1 VIFGLLAAAGWGL
14 ADFFGA
20 IAGRRVGAIVTVVIG
35 QVLSVAFITAVLIA
49 SGRNISP
56 LRAVVGL
63 VIANGIVAAIAYAS
77 HYRALELG
85 PVAVVSPIG
94 ATYAVVAVA
103 LAIAVLG
110 ERPASLVYVGVVITV
125 LGSVLVSTD
134 IAAVRAGVHERA
146 PGLPLSVVAAIGFGV
161 AAFLLGWVVQ
171 RTDWI
176 VGLWASRAAQ
186 VVAYVPLVGARRTEF
201 FRLRTL
207 APIGVGLA
215 LLAGAADILGVTT
228 YSLGAQ
234 RGYLTVVLAA
244 SAVFPVIPVVLSHV
258 VLKEER
264 LAANQYVGMGLV
276 MAGLLVLGIGS
287 G

>member
-1 VIFGLLAAAGWGL
+1 VIFGLLAALGWGL
-14 ADFFGA
+14 ADFFAA
-20 IAGRRVGAIVTVVIG
+20 IAGRRIGAVVTVVVG
-35 QVLSVAFITAVLIA
+35 QVLSVVFVTVVLVA
-49 SGRNISP
+49 TGRGISP

-63 VIANGIVAAIAYAS
+63 VIANGIVTAIAYAS

-103 LAIAVLG
+103 VAVVVLG
-110 ERPASLVYVGVVITV
+110 ERPASLVYVGVVVTV
-125 LGSVLVSTD
+125 FGSVLVSTD
-134 IAAVRAGVHERA
+134 IAAARAGVHERP
-146 PGLPLSVVAAIGFGV
+146 PGLPLGVVAAVGFGV

-186 VVAYVPLVGARRTEF
+186 VVCYAPLVAARRSEF
-201 FRLRTL
+201 RRLRTL

-234 RGYLTVVLAA
+234 RGYLTIVLAA
-244 SAVFPVIPVVLSHV
+244 SAVFPLIPVVLSHV
-258 VLKEER
+258 LLNEER
-264 LAANQYVGMGLV
+264 LATNQYVGMGLV
-276 MAGLLVLGIGS
+276 MFGLLLLALA
-287 G
+287 

>member
-20 IAGRRVGAIVTVVIG
+20 IAGRRIGAIVTVVIG
-35 QVLSVAFITAVLIA
+35 QVLSVVFITAVLIA

-63 VIANGIVAAIAYAS
+63 VIANGIVTAIAYAS

-110 ERPASLVYVGVVITV
+110 ERPALLVYGGVVITV
-125 LGSVLVSTD
+125 LGSVLVSID
-134 IAAVRAGVHERA
+134 IPSVRAGVHERA
-146 PGLPLSVVAAIGFGV
+146 PGLPLSVAAAVGFGV

-186 VVAYVPLVGARRTEF
+186 IVCYVPLVGTRRSE

-258 VLKEER
+258 VLNEER

-276 MAGLLVLGIGS
+276 MAGLLLLGLAS
-287 G
+287 A